1 MAAHPDR
8 MKVSPARPRN
18 SASKRRSR
26 WSGLVQ
32 SAKARWPPTDA
43 IRAALP
49 TSCVLRAE
57 PTSLTEE
64 TMSGLLEVCR
74 DVSRAGAG
82 EGDRVD
88 DLVAAGLCIGP
99 AARVTNY
106 LSVE

>member
-49 TSCVLRAE
+49 MSRVLRAGS
-57 PTSLTEE
+57 TSLTEE
-64 TMSGLLEVCR
+64 TMSGPLGVCR
-74 DVSRAGAG
+74 GVGRAGAG
-82 EGDRVD
+82 EGERVD
-88 DLVAAGLCIGP
+88 DRVAAGLRIGA
-99 AARVTNY
+99 AARVTIY
-106 LSVE
+106 LSAE